1 MGYLNGV
8 SDGRGMDTSPAE
20 LSPVDTS
27 PAGLS
32 PVDRKYV
39 NHMRSVNYIDS
50 RDNDVAYLKYM
61 IAKFRFNQLLLIY
74 LAIYTAKKDGFL
86 PGSLLEFDHEI
97 MYVSVSTKNR
107 SKSCIV
113 GYDVDHYTLQWYRVS
128 IEGSLPVYA
137 RVVLKP
143 NLQDILDSLIR
154 NYHILN
160 ADSKTR

>member
-1 MGYLNGV
+1 MIGYLNGV
-8 SDGRGMDTSPAE
+8 SDGRGMDTSPDE
-20 LSPVDTS
+20 LSPVD
-27 PAGLS
+27 LE
-32 PVDRKYV
+32 YV
-39 NHMRSVNYIDS
+39 QHMLKTHYIDGTD
-50 RDNDVAYLKYM
+50 RAVAYLKHM
-61 IAKFRFNQLLLIY
+61 ISKFRFNQLLLLY
-74 LAIYTAKKDGFL
+74 LAIYTAKKGGNL
-86 PGSLLEFDHEI
+86 PGSVLEFDNEI
-97 MYVSVSTKNR
+97 MYVSVSTRNG